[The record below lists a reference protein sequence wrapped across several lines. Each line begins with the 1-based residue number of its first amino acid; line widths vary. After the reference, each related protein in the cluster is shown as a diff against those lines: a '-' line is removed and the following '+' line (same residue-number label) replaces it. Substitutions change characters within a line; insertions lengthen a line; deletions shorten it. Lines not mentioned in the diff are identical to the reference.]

1 MLTGEHITVRYGKR
15 AVVDDLSFRLDEGEW
30 LMLAGPNGAGKTTL
44 IRVLMNLAGCL
55 GVPTIVEGVEER
67 EQVDMLKSAGC
78 DIIQGYYFSRP
89 LPPEEFERFIKGGKE
104 EC

>member
-1 MLTGEHITVRYGKR
+1 MDDFGSGYSSLNMLFMMPVDALKLDMKFVQNIEKSGKNR
-15 AVVDDLSFRLDEGEW
+15 EI
-30 LMLAGPNGAGKTTL
+30 

-55 GVPTIVEGVEER
+55 GVPTIVEGVEEQ